1 MTTKL
6 ISVVRTG
13 APCNVFDLV
22 LDKGIDFETGQARQV
37 SETTAQALLSDPAG
51 GPAQPQPTRRG
62 DRWQVNRFL
71 DGTRERSSLSSQPSA
86 PRPRRPAPRPSRQ

>member
-51 GPAQPQPTRRG
+51 GWQPGTTPPPDEVT
-62 DRWQVNRFL
+62 
-71 DGTRERSSLSSQPSA
+71 DGR
-86 PRPRRPAPRPSRQ
+86 